1 MRQEG
6 RDRSRTRHTVLVLW
20 KTVCVCGVRGG
31 RERVSLL
38 TLSCNHRH
46 KPGLPAP
53 SFGRVRVT
61 LFGVSLF
68 QFHSSARP
76 LGSGGERWMDPHI
89 GFPFQI
95 TMRWSSQVAA
105 QVLVQTAPDGG
116 GP

>member
-6 RDRSRTRHTVLVLW
+6 RDRPRIRHTVFVLR
-20 KTVCVCGVRGG
+20 KTASIHGVGVEG
-31 RERVSLL
+31 RVSLL

-68 QFHSSARP
+68 HPHSSARP
-76 LGSGGERWMDPHI
+76 LGTGGERWMDPHI
-89 GFPFQI
+89 GFPFMI
-95 TMRWSSQVAA
+95 SMR
-105 QVLVQTAPDGG
+105 
-116 GP
+116 